1 MTLSVTKSIQ
11 IILIIFTSIIL
22 SLSCQNQEELQEK
35 SPTSSES
42 ITPKVVTTQNAPTSP
57 MPAVLVEKNFTM
69 SDSEIDRTGAYIP
82 QNGLPTLVFN
92 SAVG

>member
-35 SPTSSES
+35 SPNSSES
-42 ITPKVVTTQNAPTSP
+42 ITPKVVATQNAPTSP
-57 MPAVLVEKNFTM
+57 MLAVLVEKNFTM
-69 SDSEIDRTGAYIP
+69 SDSEIDRPGAYIP